1 MAEVKKINGY
11 DVKDATARQQ
21 IAELLSGKIQS
32 GRTDVLTMNSAWEGF
47 TITMPQNMPNTDY
60 TIIATAEN
68 NVGSGDF
75 TTVKYSERAINSFKI
90 WVATPNNFVS
100 HNIFINWIAI
110 AH

>member
-1 MAEVKKINGY
+1 MADVKNINGY
-11 DVKDATARQQ
+11 DIKDATARQQ
-21 IAELLSGKIQS
+21 ITDLLSGKIQS
-32 GRTDVLTMNSAWEGF
+32 GRTNILTMNSEWEGF

-75 TTVKYSERAINSFKI
+75 TVVKYSERAVGSFKI
-90 WVATPNNFVS
+90 WVATPKNFTS
-100 HNIFINWIAI
+100 HNIYINWIAI